1 MKIKLLTNG
10 GYAGFKN
17 VVLPVIVHADVHA
30 DVHGAVARV
39 PEYELER
46 IGCDMT
52 QFHDEDDPFWPF
64 RGPKEF
70 EVVE

>member
-17 VVLPVIVHADVHA
+17 VVLPVIVDADVR
-30 DVHGAVARV
+30 GAEARV

>member
-10 GYAGFKN
+10 RYSGFEK
-17 VVLPVIVHADVHA
+17 VVLPVIVHADVR
-30 DVHGAVARV
+30 GAVARV